1 MTGDTKLKKKL
12 DNEHDS
18 SNECIQLLQ
27 GKSNPEE
34 LWNERKVLD
43 VRDGQLVTTWGC
55 CA

>member
-1 MTGDTKLKKKL
+1 MSTIHQTSAFSCYR
-12 DNEHDS
+12 E
-18 SNECIQLLQ
+18 Q
-27 GKSNPEE
+27 SNPEE